1 MFCGVFV
8 VVESSMGKLSLFELS
23 HDQGQR
29 CICSILYNIV
39 FFKNNPQILNKHLSI
54 LICK

>member
-1 MFCGVFV
+1 MFCGVFI
-8 VVESSMGKLSLFELS
+8 VVESSMGKLSLLKLL

-39 FFKNNPQILNKHLSI
+39 FFKNKPHILNKHLSV